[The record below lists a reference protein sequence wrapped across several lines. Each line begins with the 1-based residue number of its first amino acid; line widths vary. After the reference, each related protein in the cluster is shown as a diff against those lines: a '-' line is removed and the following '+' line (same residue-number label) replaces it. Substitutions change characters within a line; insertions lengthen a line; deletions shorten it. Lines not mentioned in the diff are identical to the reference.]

1 MRCSGSAALD
11 LAYVASGRFD
21 GYFQEFRYWNTILS
35 ESQINQ
41 HTLNPRSI
49 VSHDPTS
56 SYFNLLYRLPLGSE
70 LENSGSTGDNTIY
83 SVHPA
88 STGSV
93 TPTASFLGTG
103 STTVSYGIVKNFV
116 SNSFSPETYYSLK
129 VSGGDAVLADIQLK
143 YKSPM
148 HVGKFICVYGSI
160 KEIKGSKMIFELE
173 AKRIEKNQKEVVV
186 AEGALTYVAVNDKG
200 RPRKFRPNLK

>member
-1 MRCSGSAALD
+1 MKKLLIRNICQPPD
-11 LAYVASGRFD
+11 
-21 GYFQEFRYWNTILS
+21 T
-35 ESQINQ
+35 
-41 HTLNPRSI
+41 NP
-49 VSHDPTS
+49 
-56 SYFNLLYRLPLGSE
+56 Y
-70 LENSGSTGDNTIY
+70 
-83 SVHPA
+83 
-88 STGSV
+88 
-93 TPTASFLGTG
+93 GTG
-103 STTVSYGIVKNFV
+103 HGAWIAKQVAHAGI
-116 SNSFSPETYYSLK
+116 YYSLK

-200 RPRKFRPNLK
+200 KPRKFKPNPK